1 MYLVGP
7 NPPNMNPTKN
17 LQYGIDFRVQVL
29 SFSESNIMFHD
40 ISNCMIE
47 SIKFKLFR
55 ISGIIT

>member
-1 MYLVGP
+1 MYLVGQ
-7 NPPNMNPTKN
+7 NPPNMSPTKK
-17 LQYGIDFRVQVL
+17 LQYGIDFRVL
-29 SFSESNIMFHD
+29 SHSESNIMLHV